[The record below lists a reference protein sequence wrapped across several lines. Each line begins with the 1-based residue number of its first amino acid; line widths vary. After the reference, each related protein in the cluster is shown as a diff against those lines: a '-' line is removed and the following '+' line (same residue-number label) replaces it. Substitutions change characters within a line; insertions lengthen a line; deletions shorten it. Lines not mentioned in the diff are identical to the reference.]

1 MERIFHFVVDRCEI
15 IKMLPLILNHVLE
28 QSDSIQ
34 IRVLVSVSNTFAD
47 HSEKCDEY
55 VLSLLLIKLTEIELG
70 YAQVQILQC
79 L

>member
-47 HSEKCDEY
+47 HSKKCDEY